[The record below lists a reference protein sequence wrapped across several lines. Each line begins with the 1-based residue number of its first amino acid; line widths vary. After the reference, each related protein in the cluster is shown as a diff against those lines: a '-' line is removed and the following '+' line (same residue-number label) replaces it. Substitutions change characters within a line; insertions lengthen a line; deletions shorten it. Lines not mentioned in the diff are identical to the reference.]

1 MAQKEIRR
9 ENFFRSVPIKN
20 ILEIE
25 SIALGLDAEKRK
37 EVLAK
42 YSELAAKLAEGIRDF
57 NASERGLYEKL
68 SSLFYNQ
75 MLFEPSDELLL
86 SLSVISHRFSCF
98 SSSLLFA
105 DVITKS
111 GRPVD
116 FVFTDDHI
124 FIIGE
129 EFALQTTR
137 GITYSVSDI
146 DSAKKKFPDARRT
159 NGDKE
164 LLLSLVYRQCAGYLS
179 SLEQLHLTDPS
190 LGSKIDMFLT
200 IADSYADAT
209 AGTYWSE
216 HVLKGVKR

>member
-1 MAQKEIRR
+1 MVQKEIRR

-25 SIALGLDAEKRK
+25 SLALGFDAEKRK
-37 EVLAK
+37 EVLAN
-42 YSELAAKLAEGIRDF
+42 YSELAAKLTQGIKDF
-57 NASERGLYEKL
+57 NISERSLYEKL

-98 SSSLLFA
+98 GSSLLFA

-116 FVFTDDHI
+116 FVFTEDHI
-124 FIIGE
+124 FIIGK
-129 EFALQTTR
+129 EFAFQTTR
-137 GITYSVSDI
+137 GINSVESME
-146 DSAKKKFPDARRT
+146 SAMNEFPDARRT

-179 SLEQLHLTDPS
+179 SLEQLHLTDHS
-190 LGSKIDMFLT
+190 LESKIDMFLRM
-200 IADSYADAT
+200 AESYADAT

-216 HVLKGVKR
+216 HMLKDAKR